1 MFMWLENK
9 NIMMFVAFR
18 HKVLEFSLSIIDEK
32 NSKFNLQK
40 TKDIVAL
47 KASFHFY
54 FLSSQITSQKLVV
67 LQVVARLCHIWCHT
81 AKLNSFTEGKMDYPH
96 ILC

>member
-18 HKVLEFSLSIIDEK
+18 HKVLEFILSVIEEK
-32 NSKFNLQK
+32 NSKLIFKRQ
-40 TKDIVAL
+40 DIVAL

-67 LQVVARLCHIWCHT
+67 LQVVARLCHIWCH
-81 AKLNSFTEGKMDYPH
+81 FGK
-96 ILC
+96 CC